1 MEKDFSK
8 LLPALFNDKDLCFT
22 ELMENFFEE
31 FDGTYC
37 CNVQG
42 TTLLVLLM
50 IKKFVFML

>member
-8 LLPALFNDKDLCFT
+8 LLPALFNDRDLCFT

-37 CNVQG
+37 CNVQAPR
-42 TTLLVLLM
+42 LLVLLM